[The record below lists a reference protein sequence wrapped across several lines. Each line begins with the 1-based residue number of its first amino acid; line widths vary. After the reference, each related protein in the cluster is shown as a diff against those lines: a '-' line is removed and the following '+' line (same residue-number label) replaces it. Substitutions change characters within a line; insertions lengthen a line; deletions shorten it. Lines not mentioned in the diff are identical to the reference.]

1 MPIEGITG
9 LRRAPRLGKVRLGV
23 KALSKA
29 GNEYP
34 KAVDYFVVH
43 TDELA
48 TDEEMAAAFHK
59 VYGPEPRE
67 LDIMFPSDDPEQF
80 FPQFRKRYGSGR
92 GLICKGDGVK
102 AHEVNKDTGELVAI
116 ACLGEKCPHSL
127 PNEKNQVGCKPMAS
141 LFFLLPNVPGVGCWQ
156 MDTNSFHTIV
166 QINSALEMIARIT
179 EGKLGFIPLKLVR
192 KAKEVSPDGKKK
204 TVYVVDV
211 SLRGVSLNKL
221 FATRGA
227 DVVKVFLPPPD
238 TADEPLDHESAE
250 EAEIG
255 AIVDTEARVL
265 PPQLPPTTPAP
276 TAPQAEAVEDPETAI
291 ARQLHERVVAGELN
305 AAGARERVAEKR
317 AARVA
322 QEDGVELKPGPRM
335 SREDAIEQ
343 YGVLK
348 AYAEKLGVA
357 KDVAEA
363 LVENWRKPPFTQVR
377 LDGIRKALEQNAPPP
392 VVKQG
397 ALTEDMY
404 NQPEPEEEGQ

>member
-67 LDIMFPSDDPEQF
+67 LDIMLPSDDPEQF

-92 GLICKGDGVK
+92 GLICKGDGVR

-127 PNEKNQVGCKPMAS
+127 PNEKNQVGCRPMAS

-156 MDTNSFHTIV
+156 MNTSSFHTIV

-221 FATRGA
+221 FETRGA

-238 TADEPLDHESAE
+238 TADEPPDHEPAE
-250 EAEIG
+250 EAENG
-255 AIVDTEARVL
+255 AVITVEAQASPE
-265 PPQLPPTTPAP
+265 PPPDDRPEPWVQ
-276 TAPQAEAVEDPETAI
+276 DPDDEFD
-291 ARQLHERVVAGELN
+291 H
-305 AAGARERVAEKR
+305 AAARERVAVKR

-322 QEDGVELKPGPRM
+322 ENEADPEPPVVMAEGKM

-343 YGVLK
+343 YDVLK
-348 AYAEKLGVA
+348 RCATELGVPSEIA
-357 KDVAEA
+357 DTF
-363 LVENWRKPPFTQVR
+363 VENWRNAPWTQVR
-377 LDGIRKALEQNAPPP
+377 LDGIRKALEQNAPP
-392 VVKQG
+392 KK
-397 ALTEDMY
+397 
-404 NQPEPEEEGQ
+404 EG